1 MTPTERAVQSRIKE
15 AFAFKITT
23 PLWEYIMES
32 LINKKHTS
40 HGTGQKIRQVTIQ
53 PSNSTKSLSKTNLT
67 SNTYNEYYN
76 VAKYNKKNQP
86 PS

>member
-15 AFAFKITT
+15 AFAFKITA

-40 HGTGQKIRQVTIQ
+40 QSTGQKIRQVTIQ
-53 PSNSTKSLSKTNLT
+53 SSNTNKVLSKT
-67 SNTYNEYYN
+67 NTYNEYYN
-76 VAKYNKKNQP
+76 VSKYNKKNQP